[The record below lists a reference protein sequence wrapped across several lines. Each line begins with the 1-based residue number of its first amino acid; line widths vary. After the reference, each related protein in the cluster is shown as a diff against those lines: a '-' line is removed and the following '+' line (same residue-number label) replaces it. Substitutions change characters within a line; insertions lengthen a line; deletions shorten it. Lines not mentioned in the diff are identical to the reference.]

1 MPAGADQR
9 LDVGV
14 HDDLQHR
21 LGQRTQE
28 IAVVGLLD
36 RFDQRHSVF
45 GHRGL
50 LGCR

>member
-9 LDVGV
+9 FDVGV

-36 RFDQRHSVF
+36 RFDQRHSVL
-45 GHRGL
+45 GHRVL